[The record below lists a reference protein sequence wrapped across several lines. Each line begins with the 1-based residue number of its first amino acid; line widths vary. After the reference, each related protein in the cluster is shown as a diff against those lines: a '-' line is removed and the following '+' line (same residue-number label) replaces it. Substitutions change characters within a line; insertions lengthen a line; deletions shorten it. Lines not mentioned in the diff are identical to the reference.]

1 MPTPIDH
8 FTRSDVL
15 RMLGITPSQLRSWE
29 RLELVRP
36 QTVSDQKVYGFGD
49 LVSLRAL
56 KQLKEQRIPA
66 GVLRQAVEALR
77 RQLTEVDIPLAELR
91 IRSNRG
97 RVVVEYQGRAVEP
110 ISGQLV
116 MNFATH
122 PVNEKVS
129 AMPGT
134 SAPELGAPRPGSPSP
149 HFEPGFE
156 DDFTLALR
164 YESCPELRLQ
174 AIAAYRRVIARL
186 PEAIEPRL
194 NLGTLLYEQG
204 DRTGAAE
211 QFRSAV
217 ELAPRNPLAH
227 FNLGTVLEDLG
238 ELEAAARHLDQALRL
253 KPEYADAHYN
263 LARVCEKLS
272 AYLEARDHWRRYL
285 QLDPNSQWA
294 AYVRQRLG
302 SAGGRP

>member
-15 RMLGITPSQLRSWE
+15 RMLGITPGQLRSWE
-29 RLELVRP
+29 RLDLVQPR
-36 QTVSDQKVYGFGD
+36 TLSDQKVYGFDD

-66 GVLRQAVEALR
+66 RLLRQAIEALR
-77 RQLTEVDIPLAELR
+77 RQLAEVDIPLTELR
-91 IRSNRG
+91 LRSNRG
-97 RVVVEYQGRAVEP
+97 RVVVEYQGRVIEP

-116 MNFATH
+116 MNFEAH
-122 PVNEKVS
+122 PVNNEKIS
-129 AMPGT
+129 TMPATGGR
-134 SAPELGAPRPGSPSP
+134 ELGPAAA
-149 HFEPGFE
+149 GFE

-174 AIAAYRRVIARL
+174 AIAAYRRVIERL
-186 PEAIEPRL
+186 PEAVEPRL

-204 DRTGAAE
+204 DGAGAAE

-217 ELAPRNPLAH
+217 RLAPRNPLAH

-238 ELEAAARHLDQALRL
+238 ELEGAARHLSEALRL
-253 KPEYADAHYN
+253 KPEHADAHYN
-263 LARVCEKLS
+263 LARVCEKLN
-272 AYLEARDHWRRYL
+272 AYLEAREHWRRYL
-285 QLDPNSQWA
+285 QLDPNSPWA
-294 AYVRQRLG
+294 TYARQRLG

>member
-15 RMLGITPSQLRSWE
+15 RMLGITPGQLRSWE
-29 RLELVRP
+29 RLELVQPR
-36 QTVSDQKVYGFGD
+36 TLSDQKVYGFSD

-56 KQLKEQRIPA
+56 KQLKEQHIPA

-77 RQLTEVDIPLAELR
+77 RQLAEVDIPLTELR
-91 IRSNRG
+91 LRSNRG
-97 RVVVEYQGRAVEP
+97 RVVVEYQGRVIEP
-110 ISGQLV
+110 VSGQLV
-116 MNFATH
+116 MNFETH
-122 PVNEKVS
+122 PGSENIS
-129 AMPGT
+129 AMPATGGREP
-134 SAPELGAPRPGSPSP
+134 SAPVA
-149 HFEPGFE
+149 GFE

-174 AIAAYRRVIARL
+174 AIAAYRRVIERL
-186 PEAIEPRL
+186 PEAVEPRL

-204 DRTGAAE
+204 DRAGAAE

-217 ELAPRNPLAH
+217 RLAPRNPLAH

-238 ELEAAARHLDQALRL
+238 ELEGAARHLGEALRL
-253 KPEYADAHYN
+253 KPEHADAHYN
-263 LARVCEKLS
+263 LARVCEKLN
-272 AYLEARDHWRRYL
+272 AYLEAREHWRRYL
-285 QLDPNSQWA
+285 QLDPNSPWA
-294 AYVRQRLG
+294 AYARQRLG

>member
-15 RMLGITPSQLRSWE
+15 RMLGITPGQLRSWE
-29 RLELVRP
+29 QLELVQPR
-36 QTVSDQKVYGFGD
+36 TLSDQKVYSFGD

-77 RQLTEVDIPLAELR
+77 RQLAEVDVPLTELR
-91 IRSNRG
+91 LRSNRG
-97 RVVVEYQGRAVEP
+97 RVVVEYQGRVIEP

-116 MNFATH
+116 MNFETQPA
-122 PVNEKVS
+122 NEKIS
-129 AMPGT
+129 AMPATGGRE
-134 SAPELGAPRPGSPSP
+134 PGAPAT
-149 HFEPGFE
+149 GFE

-174 AIAAYRRVIARL
+174 AIAAYRRVIERL
-186 PEAIEPRL
+186 PEAVEPRL

-204 DRTGAAE
+204 DGAGAAE

-217 ELAPRNPLAH
+217 KLAPRNPLAH

-238 ELEAAARHLDQALRL
+238 ELEGAARHLGEALRL
-253 KPEYADAHYN
+253 KPEHADAHYN
-263 LARVCEKLS
+263 LARVCEKLN
-272 AYLEARDHWRRYL
+272 AYLEAREHWRRYL
-285 QLDPNSQWA
+285 QLDPNSPWA
-294 AYVRQRLG
+294 AYARQRLG